1 MARVVFTILSKPIQS
16 LLEKNNNPFYN
27 DKTSLPDYKLPNRSK
42 DVESLLAGL
51 RTDLDSFHDS
61 EINTLMRAGEIRMNI
76 ALRSLLPEYME
87 NINTVP
93 IPVFPSEDMDGLEK
107 ILNRGGNHR
116 FTGGFFENLHDVDKF

>member
-1 MARVVFTILSKPIQS
+1 M
-16 LLEKNNNPFYN
+16 
-27 DKTSLPDYKLPNRSK
+27 D
-42 DVESLLAGL
+42 
-51 RTDLDSFHDS
+51 
-61 EINTLMRAGEIRMNI
+61 I

-107 ILNRGGNHR
+107 ILRRGGKHR

>member
-1 MARVVFTILSKPIQS
+1 MERFVFTILSKPIQS

-93 IPVFPSEDMDGLEK
+93 ILLYFLRRIWMV
-107 ILNRGGNHR
+107 
-116 FTGGFFENLHDVDKF
+116 